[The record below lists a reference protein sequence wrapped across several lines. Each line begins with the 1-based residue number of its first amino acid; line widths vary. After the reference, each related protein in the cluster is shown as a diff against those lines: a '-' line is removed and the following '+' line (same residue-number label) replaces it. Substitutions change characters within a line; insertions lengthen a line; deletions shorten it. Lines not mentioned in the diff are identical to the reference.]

1 MSEKIQIRI
10 LKDGSIEA
18 VTNGIKGKKCVDYI
32 SILENLL
39 EAETVKS
46 SYTSE
51 YYEPEL
57 DIQLDRTIQET
68 DTIQQKK

>member
-18 VTNGIKGKKCVDYI
+18 VTNGIKGKQCVDYI

-39 EAETVKS
+39 EAETVRS

-51 YYEPEL
+51 YYETEQQ
-57 DIQLDRTIQET
+57 IQLEQSV
-68 DTIQQKK
+68 QQTNTLHQK